1 MKFLPLSICLL
12 LFSITSVFAQRGTA
26 VITGTVSDSSNSPLI
41 GATVVINNL
50 SGKTITGARCDS
62 KGHFTII
69 DVAEGEWN
77 FQARS
82 IGYIPFN
89 KRIQTKN
96 NDTIRLGT
104 LRLKSSSVTT
114 DEVEVTARALRVE
127 MKGDTIDYNASQFK
141 TDKNAAAEDLIRKL
155 PGLEVENG
163 QVKAQGEQ
171 VKKILVDGK
180 PFFGNDPTA
189 AMKNLPSEVIDR
201 VQVYDQMSDQ
211 SQFTRFDDGERNK
224 TLNIITK
231 QDHRNG
237 QFGKIYAGYGDQ
249 DRYTAGGNLNIFGGD
264 RRISILGLSNNINQ
278 QNFSIDDILG
288 ATGGGGMMGKMMS
301 TNMKTFGGN
310 LGGGRGGRMFSG
322 GGGIGDFLVNQSDG
336 VTASH
341 GLGVNYSDQW
351 GKGVDITGSYFVN
364 YSDNDALQKVNR
376 QSFISDTLT
385 QLSNQITS
393 GTSKNLNHRINMRAD
408 IAIDSMN
415 SILITP
421 RMTLQTN
428 DRTALGSTNTS
439 ANTIPVN
446 TSLTNNTNNSNG
458 YNIGS
463 DVLYRLRFPTEGRT
477 LSVGA
482 KFNTRDNSSDQN
494 NISENTYFFE
504 GDTINNTLRQTI
516 PSVSK
521 EQSYGGNMNYT
532 EQFAKNHQ
540 LQLSYNGNITHSTS
554 DRKTYSE
561 DTSMQTVPLLNKN
574 LSNIS
579 TSDYTTHRPG
589 ISYRFSIV
597 PEADTSHKQH
607 AGGVS
612 TTTMFGSGGGRG
624 GNERMRNMMG
634 GAVGTW
640 TFNLGADYQMA
651 NLKVN
656 QTYPTEFGNE
666 RTFTNVLPS
675 VSVSVRP
682 SPVSN
687 FRFNYRTSTNQPSIS
702 QLQNVVDNTDPLRIS
717 IGNPALD
724 QEYTH
729 TIYANYGTFN
739 LMSASAFF
747 TMVNLNFTQ
756 SRIITSTF
764 IASRDTVFQ
773 NPFTGTPVALGTG
786 AQFSRPVNV
795 NGYWNANTFFMY
807 STPVEPLSGLKL
819 NLNTNVGVNYT
830 HDLGLINDIENIAN
844 TVIVTPAIGVS
855 SNISEYTDF
864 SLSARTAY
872 NTVSNSVRQDLNSNY
887 YIHTI
892 TARTSLISH
901 DTSAWID
908 GWALSGDF
916 SYSLTTGLS
925 SSEYNKG
932 IPLLN
937 LGVGKRLFDGRGEL
951 KLSVFDLL
959 NQNNSINRNV
969 GSGYIE
975 DVQTN
980 VLQRYVMLSFT
991 YNLRAF

>member
-1 MKFLPLSICLL
+1 MKFLSHFLCFF
-12 LFSITSVFAQRGTA
+12 LFSITSVFAQQRGTT
-26 VITGTVSDSSNSPLI
+26 VITGIVTDSTNSPLI
-41 GATVVINNL
+41 GATVVVNDL

-69 DVAEGEWN
+69 DVPAGEWN

-96 NDTIRLGT
+96 NDTVRLGT
-104 LRLKSSSVTT
+104 LRLKSSSVTI
-114 DEVEVTARALRVE
+114 DEVEVTAKALRVE

-231 QDHRNG
+231 QDRRNG
-237 QFGKIYAGYGDQ
+237 QFGKIYSGYGDQ

-264 RRISILGLSNNINQ
+264 RRISVLGLSNNINQ

-288 ATGGGGMMGKMMS
+288 ATSGGGGMMGKMMS
-301 TNMKTFGGN
+301 TNIKTFGGN
-310 LGGGRGGRMFSG
+310 LGGRGGRMYG
-322 GGGIGDFLVNQSDG
+322 GGVSDFLVNQSDG
-336 VTASH
+336 ITASH
-341 GLGVNYSDQW
+341 GLGLNYSDQW
-351 GKGVDITGSYFVN
+351 GKGVDISGSYFVN
-364 YSDNDALQKVNR
+364 YSNNDALQKINR
-376 QSFISDTLT
+376 ESYITDTLT
-385 QLSNQITS
+385 QSSIQSTS
-393 GTSKNLNHRINMRAD
+393 GNSKNLNHRINMRAD
-408 IAIDSMN
+408 ITLDSMN

-428 DRTALGSTNTS
+428 DRSTSGVTNTS
-439 ANTIPVN
+439 ANSTPVN
-446 TSLTNNTNNSNG
+446 TSLTNNINNSNG
-458 YNIGS
+458 FNIGS

-482 KFNTRDNSSDQN
+482 KLNTRDNNSDQN
-494 NISENTYFFE
+494 NSSNNTYFFE
-504 GDTINNTLRQTI
+504 NTIFNDSLQQII
-516 PSVSK
+516 PSDSK
-521 EQSYGGNMNYT
+521 EETYGWNLNFT
-532 EQFAKNHQ
+532 ESIAKNHQ
-540 LQLSYNGNITHSTS
+540 LQLSYNGNVTHSTA
-554 DRKTYSE
+554 DRKTYTE
-561 DTSMQTVPLLNKN
+561 DTNTQTLTFLNKN

-579 TSDYTTHRPG
+579 SSDYTTHRPG

-597 PEADTSHKQH
+597 PEVDTNAKLQS
-607 AGGVS
+607 GGAS
-612 TTTMFGSGGGRG
+612 MTTMFGTGGGRG
-624 GNERMRNMMG
+624 GNDRMRNMMG

-640 TFNLGADYQMA
+640 TFNIGADYQIA

-666 RTFTNVLPS
+666 RSFTNILPS
-675 VSVSVRP
+675 VFITVRP
-682 SPVSN
+682 SAVSN
-687 FRFNYRTSTNQPSIS
+687 FRFNYRTSTNQPSIN

-717 IGNPALD
+717 IGNPTLD

-729 TIYANYGTFN
+729 SVYANYGTFN
-739 LMSASAFF
+739 LQSASAFF
-747 TMVNLNFTQ
+747 TMVNMNFTQ
-756 SRIITSTF
+756 SKIITSSF
-764 IASRDTVFQ
+764 IASHDTIFQ
-773 NPFTGTPVALGTG
+773 NPFTGSPVPLGTG

-795 NGYWNANTFFMY
+795 NGYWNANTFIMY
-807 STPVEPLSGLKL
+807 STPAEPLPGLKL

-830 HDLGLINDIENIAN
+830 HDLGLINDAENIAN
-844 TVIVTPAIGVS
+844 TVIISPAIGVS

-901 DTSAWID
+901 DTSALMD

-959 NQNNSINRNV
+959 NQNNSITRNA

-980 VLQRYVMLSFT
+980 VLQRYIMLSFT